1 MNGAG
6 VVPSQVAHL
15 AHGGVVDMAVAR
27 YQTGSKIS
35 SEAARAA
42 PPAAKAAPAVEAPP
56 ALQTASPTAALR
68 RVTSAR
74 LYRAT
79 FSQASELVDVGL
91 ILFSAAL
98 ILRLYTADRLLAA
111 SLAVALPM
119 LFCGLFI
126 WWALRESDSHAYA
139 AVPRPVEHALKAVGT
154 LILALPGGIAVGA
167 GVAWLSGRPLG
178 EGALEAGMLGILAG
192 SLIVLAHAMMAS
204 VVRAL
209 SMSGVFSLNVVIV
222 GATDTAR
229 RLITASARSGDINVV
244 AIYDDRIGRV
254 PAQIE
259 GVPVTGSL
267 ADLMAWNGLPGV
279 DRVII
284 TIPQGAQS
292 RVRQLIERL
301 RTMPNKLV
309 LALDMKGFEADGTTI
324 GRIGDM
330 PVAYVSGTPAD
341 ARRAFWKRVQDVVLG
356 LVALVALSP
365 VMVLVALAVKLDSP
379 GPVFFRQTRHGFNN
393 RPFKCWKFRS
403 MRTDMTDHKAARQ
416 VEKDDAR
423 VTRVGRFIRKTSL
436 DELPQL
442 FNVLAGDMSL
452 VGPRPHAV
460 GMKTGNIESDR
471 LVADYAHRHR
481 IKPGMTG
488 WAAINGSRGPVNTP
502 EEVEARVRYDVDYI
516 TNANFWL
523 DLWIM
528 LVTVPALLGDK
539 SAIR

>member
-1 MNGAG
+1 MVTSA
-6 VVPSQVAHL
+6 
-15 AHGGVVDMAVAR
+15 
-27 YQTGSKIS
+27 KIS
-35 SEAARAA
+35 QTALRAA
-42 PPAAKAAPAVEAPP
+42 AASTNEIDAA
-56 ALQTASPTAALR
+56 ASR
-68 RVTSAR
+68 RATSAR

-79 FSQASELVDVGL
+79 FSRITEVLDVAV
-91 ILFSAAL
+91 ILFSTAL
-98 ILRLYTADRLLAA
+98 ILRVYTADRLLAA

-126 WWALRESDSHAYA
+126 WWALRETERYSFGASPKPAD
-139 AVPRPVEHALKAVGT
+139 HALKTLGT
-154 LILALPGGIAVGA
+154 LVLAMPGGMLIGA
-167 GVAWLSGRPLG
+167 AIAWLSGRPAH
-178 EGALEAGMLGILAG
+178 EGLVESAILSAICGGSIILVHSFMAGL
-192 SLIVLAHAMMAS
+192 
-204 VVRAL
+204 VRAL
-209 SMSGVFSLNVVIV
+209 GMAGVFSLNVVIV

-229 RLITASARSGDINVV
+229 RMITAAARNGDINVIG
-244 AIYDDRIGRV
+244 IYDDRIGRV
-254 PAQIE
+254 PEMIDDARVV
-259 GVPVTGSL
+259 GNL
-267 ADLMAWNGLPGV
+267 ADLMAWDGLPGV

-301 RTMPNKLV
+301 RSMPNKLV
-309 LALDMKGFEADGTTI
+309 LALDMKGYDTDGTTI
-324 GRIGDM
+324 GKIGDM

-341 ARRAFWKRVQDVVLG
+341 ARRAFWKRVQDVCIG
-356 LVALVALSP
+356 ALALILLSP
-365 VMVLVALAVKLDSP
+365 MMVLVAIAVKLESK

-403 MRTDMTDHKAARQ
+403 MRTDMTDHKAAQQ
-416 VEKDDAR
+416 VQKNDPR

-442 FNVLAGDMSL
+442 FNVLMGDMSL
-452 VGPRPHAV
+452 VGPRPHAI
-460 GMKTGNIESDR
+460 GMKTGNVESER

-488 WAAINGSRGPVNTP
+488 WAAINGSRGPVDTP
-502 EEVEARVRYDVDYI
+502 EEVEARIRYDVDYI

-539 SAIR
+539 SATR

>member
-1 MNGAG
+1 MVAMAKAG
-6 VVPSQVAHL
+6 KDARSVSRDVATMVTSAPVSKAALDAASALHQR
-15 AHGGVVDMAVAR
+15 VTKPAVAE
-27 YQTGSKIS
+27 TT
-35 SEAARAA
+35 A
-42 PPAAKAAPAVEAPP
+42 PDQAGETT
-56 ALQTASPTAALR
+56 QR
-68 RVTSAR
+68 RVTAAR

-79 FSQASELVDVGL
+79 FSQASELVDVSL

-98 ILRLYTADRLLAA
+98 ILRIYTSDRLLAA

-126 WWALRESDSHAYA
+126 WWALRETDSHAYGVA
-139 AVPRPVEHALKAVGT
+139 PRARDHALKAFGT
-154 LILALPGGIAVGA
+154 MALAVPGGMVVGA
-167 GVAWLSGRPLG
+167 CVAWLSGRPMG
-178 EGALEAGMLGILAG
+178 EGVLEAGMLGMLAG
-192 SLIVLAHAMMAS
+192 SLIVLAHAMMAAT
-204 VVRAL
+204 VRAL
-209 SMSGVFSLNVVIV
+209 SLAGVFSLNVVIV

-229 RLITASARSGDINVV
+229 RLISAATRNGDINVV

-254 PAQIE
+254 PVAIE
-259 GVPVTGSL
+259 GVPVVGSL
-267 ADLMAWNGLPGV
+267 ADLMAWDGLPGV

-292 RVRQLIERL
+292 RVKQLIERL

-309 LALDMKGFEADGTTI
+309 LALDMKGFDADGTTI

-341 ARRAFWKRVQDVVLG
+341 ARRAFWKRVQDVVMGTIALVLLSPIML
-356 LVALVALSP
+356 LVAV
-365 VMVLVALAVKLDSP
+365 AVKLDSK

-403 MRTDMTDHKAARQ
+403 MRTDMTDYKAAQQ
-416 VEKDDAR
+416 VTKDDPR

-452 VGPRPHAV
+452 VGPRPHAI
-460 GMKTGNIESDR
+460 GMKTGNVESER

-488 WAAINGSRGPVNTP
+488 WAAINGSRGPVDTP
-502 EEVEARVRYDVDYI
+502 KEVEDRVAYDVDYI
-516 TNANFWL
+516 INANFWL

-528 LVTVPALLGDK
+528 LITVPALLGDK

>member
-1 MNGAG
+1 
-6 VVPSQVAHL
+6 
-15 AHGGVVDMAVAR
+15 MAV
-27 YQTGSKIS
+27 S
-35 SEAARAA
+35 SR
-42 PPAAKAAPAVEAPP
+42 
-56 ALQTASPTAALR
+56 TAAR
-68 RVTSAR
+68 RVTAAR

-79 FSQASELVDVGL
+79 FSQASELLDVGL
-91 ILFSAAL
+91 ILFSSAL

-126 WWALRESDSHAYA
+126 WWALREANSHAYA
-139 AVPRPVEHALKAVGT
+139 AVPRPAEHALKAVGT
-154 LILALPGGIAVGA
+154 LVLALPGGIAVGA
-167 GVAWLSGRPLG
+167 AVAWLSGRPIG

-192 SLIVLAHAMMAS
+192 GLIVLAHAMMAS

-209 SMSGVFSLNVVIV
+209 SISGVFSLHVVIV

-229 RLITASARSGDINVV
+229 RLISAAARSGDITVM

-254 PAQIE
+254 PAEIE

-267 ADLMAWNGLPGV
+267 ADLMAWDGLPGV

-301 RTMPNKLV
+301 RAMPNKLV
-309 LALDMKGFEADGTTI
+309 LALDMKGFDADGTTI

-356 LVALVALSP
+356 LVALIALSP
-365 VMVLVALAVKLDSP
+365 VMLLVALAVKLDSP

-460 GMKTGNIESDR
+460 GMKTGNVESDR

-488 WAAINGSRGPVNTP
+488 WAAINGSRGPVNTSD
-502 EEVEARVRYDVDYI
+502 EVEARVRFDVEYI

-528 LVTVPALLGDK
+528 LVTVPALLGDR